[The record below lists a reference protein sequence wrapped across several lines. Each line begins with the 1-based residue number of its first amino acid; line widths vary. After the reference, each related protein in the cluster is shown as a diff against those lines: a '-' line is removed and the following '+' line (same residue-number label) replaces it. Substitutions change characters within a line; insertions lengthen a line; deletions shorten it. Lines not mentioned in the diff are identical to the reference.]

1 MANFIMSESGSSTAR
16 NSIPISNHSAVPAD
30 LKARVKESYDAIAEK
45 YASEFTKP
53 DDPVRLNYLC
63 HFFSRLKASGKSEAN
78 VLELGCGSGIP
89 ATKFMLQND
98 TPTFRVTGNDISTT
112 QLNYARSNLA
122 EFGDRVT
129 LLECDMLTL
138 DFPDATFD
146 AVTGFY
152 SVIHLP
158 REEQTLLMA
167 KIAKWLK
174 PGGLFLAN
182 FGVDEMDTC
191 ETNRWLAHEKGW
203 MFWSGWG
210 KDGSL
215 KMVEEAG
222 MNVLLEEV
230 LEEVGD
236 ATFLWVLAKK
246 AGE

>member
-1 MANFIMSESGSSTAR
+1 
-16 NSIPISNHSAVPAD
+16 VPTN

-45 YASEFTKP
+45 YASEFTKA
-53 DDPVRLNYLC
+53 DDPVRLNYIRHL
-63 HFFSRLKASGKSEAN
+63 FSFLKSSGKSEAN

-98 TPTFRVTGNDISTT
+98 NPTFRVTGNDISTA
-112 QLNYARSNLA
+112 QLDYARANLTD
-122 EFGDRVT
+122 FGDRVT
-129 LLECDMLTL
+129 HIEDDMLAL
-138 DFPDATFD
+138 DFQDATFD

-158 REEQTLLMA
+158 REEQTLLMG

-174 PGGLFLAN
+174 PGGFFLAN
-182 FGVDEMDTC
+182 FGVEEMDTR
-191 ETNRWLAHEKGW
+191 ETNKWLAHEKGW

-215 KMVEEAG
+215 KIVEEAG
-222 MNVLLEEV
+222 MQVLLKEA

-236 ATFLWVLAKK
+236 ATFLWILAQR

>member
-1 MANFIMSESGSSTAR
+1 
-16 NSIPISNHSAVPAD
+16 
-30 LKARVKESYDAIAEK
+30 
-45 YASEFTKP
+45 
-53 DDPVRLNYLC
+53 VRLNYIR
-63 HFFSRLKASGKSEAN
+63 HVFSHLGASGKWVAN

-89 ATKFMLQND
+89 ATKFMLQNK
-98 TPTFRVTGNDISTT
+98 TPTFHVTGNDISSA

-129 LLECDMLTL
+129 LAEGDMLSL
-138 DFPDATFD
+138 EFPDATFD

-158 REEQTLLMA
+158 REEQTQLMR
-167 KIAKWLK
+167 KITAWLK
-174 PGGLFLAN
+174 PDGLFLAN
-182 FGVDEMDTC
+182 FGVEEMATS

-210 KDGSL
+210 KEGSL

-222 MNVLLEEV
+222 MQVLLKEV
-230 LEEVGD
+230 LEDVGD

-246 AGE
+246 SSA